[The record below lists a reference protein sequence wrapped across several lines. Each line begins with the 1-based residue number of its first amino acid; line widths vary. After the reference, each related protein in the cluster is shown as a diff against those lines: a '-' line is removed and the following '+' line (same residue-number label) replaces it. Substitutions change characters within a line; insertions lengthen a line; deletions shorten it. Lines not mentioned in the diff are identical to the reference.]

1 MNENSKARPWFLA
14 SCLCAFTAGHM
25 INYSVILFAQDML
38 GSAWLSGLGLG
49 LCFGPP
55 LLLGW
60 FAGVLCDRLAPG
72 RVIQAAQGVFALA
85 AAALWFTQQRG
96 TAGAPTLL
104 LAAACAGVAWSFASP
119 ARMAALAQIVPAA
132 QLKGSSVLFNV
143 FVMLGFGLGPLM
155 IALLKRAGGWPLVVQ
170 GVVVLVA
177 LASVLLLPVRTR
189 RGSAET
195 RPGRQSVAAEVREGL
210 AAVRGRPLLLQLMLV
225 AMAGYL
231 AMGPMQVL
239 LPKLASAQLGL
250 AELQRGLLLGSL
262 ALALILGGVLAM
274 VLGPRVRHGAAIF
287 AATLGAG
294 AALALLGSAHD
305 VGPALALLAAV
316 GMLGGMG
323 LSLIVAGIQAEAP
336 LAVRG
341 RVLSMYTI
349 ISQVVPAA
357 SGVLAGA
364 LVQGFG
370 VSVALW
376 VCGATLVALMLIN
389 LMWMR
394 ALRTQRS

>member
-1 MNENSKARPWFLA
+1 MSVSVNPRPWFLA
-14 SCLCAFTAGHM
+14 SCLAAFTAGHM
-25 INYSVILFAQDML
+25 INYSVILMAQDML

-72 RVIQAAQGVFALA
+72 RVIQAAQIWFALA
-85 AAALWFTQQRG
+85 AAALWFSQQRG
-96 TAGAPTLL
+96 ATGAPSLL

-132 QLKGSSVLFNV
+132 QLKRSSVLFNV

-170 GVVVLVA
+170 GIVVLVA
-177 LASVLLLPVRTR
+177 LASLLLLPVRTQR
-189 RGSAET
+189 AGMET
-195 RPGRQSVAAEVREGL
+195 AHRQSLATEVGEGL
-210 AAVRGRPLLLQLMLV
+210 RAVRSRPLLLQLMLV

-274 VLGPRVRHGAAIF
+274 LIGPRLLHGPAIF
-287 AATLGAG
+287 VTTLGAG
-294 AALALLGSAHD
+294 LALAALGSTHA

-336 LAVRG
+336 AALRG

-364 LVQGFG
+364 LVQVWG
-370 VSVALW
+370 VSIALW
-376 VCGATLVALMLIN
+376 VCGGTLAALMLIN
-389 LMWMR
+389 LIWMR
-394 ALRTQRS
+394 ALRTQRR

>member
-1 MNENSKARPWFLA
+1 MRSHPRAWFLA

-85 AAALWFTQQRG
+85 ALALWVTQGRG
-96 TAGAPTLL
+96 AAGAPTLL

-119 ARMAALAQIVPAA
+119 ARMAALAQIVPAER
-132 QLKGSSVLFNV
+132 LKGSSVLFNV

-170 GVVVLVA
+170 GIAVLVA
-177 LASVLLLPVRTR
+177 LASVLLLPVRTQP
-189 RGSAET
+189 GS
-195 RPGRQSVAAEVREGL
+195 GLRQSVAADVRQGL
-210 AAVRGRPLLLQLMLV
+210 RAVHSQPLLLQLMLV

-262 ALALILGGVLAM
+262 ALSLILGGVLAM
-274 VLGPRVRHGAAIF
+274 VVGPRVPHGPAIF
-287 AATLGAG
+287 VATLGAG
-294 AALALLGSAHD
+294 AALAALGSAHA
-305 VGPALALLAAV
+305 VGPALALLATV

-357 SGVLAGA
+357 SGVVAGA
-364 LVQGFG
+364 LVQAFG

-376 VCGATLVALMLIN
+376 ACGGTLVVLMLLN
-389 LMWMR
+389 LAWMK
-394 ALRTQRS
+394 ALRSQRH

>member
-1 MNENSKARPWFLA
+1 MNSNARSWFLA
-14 SCLCAFTAGHM
+14 SCLSAFTAGHM
-25 INYSVILFAQDML
+25 INYSVILIAQDML

-72 RVIQAAQGVFALA
+72 RVIQSAQGMFALA
-85 AAALWFTQQRG
+85 AAALWFAQQRG
-96 TAGAPTLL
+96 AAGAPTLL
-104 LAAACAGVAWSFASP
+104 LAAACAGVAWSFAAP

-132 QLKGSSVLFNV
+132 RLKGSAVLFNV

-170 GVVVLVA
+170 GIVLLVA
-177 LASVLLLPVRTR
+177 LASVLLLPVRTQ
-189 RGSAET
+189 RGSHQH
-195 RPGRQSVAAEVREGL
+195 RQSVAAEVREGL
-210 AAVRGRPLLLQLMLV
+210 RAVRSRPLLLQLMLV

-239 LPKLASAQLGL
+239 LPRLASAQLGL

-274 VLGPRVRHGAAIF
+274 LIGPRVRHGAAIF

-294 AALALLGSAHD
+294 TALALLGSAHD

-336 LAVRG
+336 PALRG

-364 LVQGFG
+364 LVQAYG

-376 VCGATLVALMLIN
+376 VCGGTLVTLMLIN
-389 LMWMR
+389 LLWMSE
-394 ALRTQRS
+394 LRSQRS

>member
-1 MNENSKARPWFLA
+1 MMKHARAWFLA

-85 AAALWFTQQRG
+85 AAALWLTQARG
-96 TAGAPTLL
+96 SAGAPTLL

-155 IALLKRAGGWPLVVQ
+155 IALLKRSGGWPLVVQ
-170 GVVVLVA
+170 GIVLLVA
-177 LASVLLLPVRTR
+177 LASALLLPVRTQ
-189 RGSAET
+189 RGQAH
-195 RPGRQSVAAEVREGL
+195 RQSVAAEVREGL
-210 AAVRGRPLLLQLMLV
+210 HAVRSRPLLLQLMLV

-262 ALALILGGVLAM
+262 ALSLILGGVLAM
-274 VLGPRVRHGAAIF
+274 LIGPRVRHGAAIF
-287 AATLGAG
+287 VATLGAG
-294 AALALLGSAHD
+294 AALALLGSAHA
-305 VGPALALLAAV
+305 VGAALALLAAV

-336 LAVRG
+336 EAVRG

-364 LVQGFG
+364 LVQAYG
-370 VSVALW
+370 VGVALW
-376 VCGATLVALMLIN
+376 VCGGTLVALMLIN
-389 LMWMR
+389 LLWMGE
-394 ALRTQRS
+394 LRSQRR